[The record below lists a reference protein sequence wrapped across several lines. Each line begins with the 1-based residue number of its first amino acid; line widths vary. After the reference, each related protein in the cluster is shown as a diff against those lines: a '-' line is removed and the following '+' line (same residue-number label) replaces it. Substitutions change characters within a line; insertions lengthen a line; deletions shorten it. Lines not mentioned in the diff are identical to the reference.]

1 MRSWILDDMHM
12 PNDISMKSLLE
23 SFDFNE
29 KQHLNIKIIIL
40 GTFLHKSYAPVA
52 DDSKEVNKPWT

>member
-1 MRSWILDDMHM
+1 MHM

-29 KQHLNIKIIIL
+29 KQHLNIKVISP
-40 GTFLHKSYAPVA
+40 GASLHKSHASMV
-52 DDSKEVNKPWT
+52 DDSKEVNRLWT